1 MCGVFRNDHHRIPRV
16 WPITV
21 WTHRLVAAR
30 FTVCE
35 KLTGALMPVLIG
47 APVSGH
53 WILINGMGNTL
64 ADGLKKFCGG
74 HRQVTSLSL
83 LSPPGP
89 GGGRVR
95 IRPRVRVGAG
105 FAPGPS
111 RVTAGSN
118 GPPTVGSPRKQ
129 CSPGHPTNASPHHR
143 DDPTRTTPDVKR
155 SHKLRLPH
163 ADRRVEI
170 TRSAR
175 RPAFPRRG
183 SRRLLGVPSAWTR
196 GQPKAAVLPR
206 ATPETP
212 VVTPGDSTR
221 CETVPSNWE
230 PPTKTHP
237 SPWSGSW
244 PPTWLSLGG
253 SLGPHLVATWVSI
266 GESKPAVLPQGAP
279 GTHHRHRSY
288 ITTRVKHAEQLNVT
302 SNCCRLLVNSIAWKS
317 T

>member
-1 MCGVFRNDHHRIPRV
+1 MILDGCIHRAGSDWCGQLGVKMCGVFRNDHHRIPRV

-129 CSPGHPTNASPHHR
+129 CSPGHPQPSGGATVKAE
-143 DDPTRTTPDVKR
+143 TPNDSESRQRLDCDLSWIPSLGQPR
-155 SHKLRLPH
+155 SH
-163 ADRRVEI
+163 E
-170 TRSAR
+170 
-175 RPAFPRRG
+175 
-183 SRRLLGVPSAWTR
+183 
-196 GQPKAAVLPR
+196 
-206 ATPETP
+206 
-212 VVTPGDSTR
+212 
-221 CETVPSNWE
+221 
-230 PPTKTHP
+230 
-237 SPWSGSW
+237 
-244 PPTWLSLGG
+244 
-253 SLGPHLVATWVSI
+253 
-266 GESKPAVLPQGAP
+266 
-279 GTHHRHRSY
+279 
-288 ITTRVKHAEQLNVT
+288 AEDN
-302 SNCCRLLVNSIAWKS
+302 
-317 T
+317 

>member
-95 IRPRVRVGAG
+95 IRPRVRVGG
-105 FAPGPS
+105 
-111 RVTAGSN
+111 RVRSGSI
-118 GPPTVGSPRKQ
+118 
-129 CSPGHPTNASPHHR
+129 PGH
-143 DDPTRTTPDVKR
+143 
-155 SHKLRLPH
+155 
-163 ADRRVEI
+163 RRVERPADSRESKEAVLPRPPYQRVPSPPR
-170 TRSAR
+170 RSHAYHPRRETFPQTETTPR
-175 RPAFPRRG
+175 RPACRDHALGTPT
-183 SRRLLGVPSAWTR
+183 GVPSAWVSASPR
-196 GQPKAAVLPR
+196 RSLGVDKRAAQGSS
-206 ATPETP
+206 ATPGHPRNT
-212 VVTPGDSTR
+212 GRDTR
-221 CETVPSNWE
+221 RQYP
-230 PPTKTHP
+230 
-237 SPWSGSW
+237 
-244 PPTWLSLGG
+244 L
-253 SLGPHLVATWVSI
+253 
-266 GESKPAVLPQGAP
+266 
-279 GTHHRHRSY
+279 
-288 ITTRVKHAEQLNVT
+288 
-302 SNCCRLLVNSIAWKS
+302 
-317 T
+317 